1 MDLSII
7 HSRALSGL
15 DAPPVR
21 VETHLSNGLPA
32 FHIVGLP
39 ETAVRESKD
48 RVRSA
53 INNSHFEF
61 PNRRITINLAPAD
74 LPKEGGRF
82 DLPIALGILTASGQ
96 LPQAQMPAH
105 EFLGE
110 LALDGGLQ
118 PVPGTIAAARAIG
131 RSSRRLVVPEANA
144 TCAAQVAAC
153 TVIPAP
159 DLLRLCA
166 HLNGRVPLNPS
177 KGQLPSGEVAY
188 PDLAEVVGQHTAR
201 RAMEIAASG
210 GHNLL
215 LYGPPGT
222 GKTLLASRLP
232 GILPAP
238 DPDEVLIGL
247 AIRDVNPAGCPSSHY
262 QRPFRAPHHSSSAS
276 ALVGGGS
283 TPRPG
288 EISLAHGGVL
298 FLDELPEFNRS
309 CLEALREPL
318 ESGEITIARARY
330 TVTYPARFQLVAAM
344 NPCPCGFIGDRQRHC
359 RCAPEQVQRYHARLS
374 GPLLD
379 RIDLRVAVSR
389 PDPEDLLNSA
399 TARTETSATVR
410 ARVQNCRQRQLAR
423 QHKPN
428 CELGATELV
437 SVCSLSPPAE
447 NLLKSAAKRLA
458 LSGRALHR
466 ILRVA
471 RTVADLAAS
480 PAIEAQHVGEALAF
494 RGQDASDQVSAGF

>member
-7 HSRALSGL
+7 RSRALSGL

-53 INNSHFEF
+53 IINSCFEF
-61 PNRRITINLAPAD
+61 PNRRITVNLAPAD

-82 DLPIALGILTASGQ
+82 DLPIALGILAASGQ
-96 LPQAQMPAH
+96 VPARQVPAH

-110 LALDGGLQ
+110 LALDGALR
-118 PVPGTIAAARAIG
+118 PVPGTLAAARTIG
-131 RSSRRLVVPEANA
+131 GSGRRLVIPEANA
-144 TCAAQVAAC
+144 PSAARMAC
-153 TVIPAP
+153 CEVIAAP

-166 HLNGRVPLNPS
+166 HLNGTSPLAPYTS
-177 KGQLPSGEVAY
+177 QPTFAEASY
-188 PDLAEVVGQHTAR
+188 PDLADVVGQETAR
-201 RAMEIAASG
+201 RALEIAACG

-232 GILPAP
+232 GILPPP
-238 DPDEVLIGL
+238 DPHEVLVSL
-247 AIRDVNPAGCPSSHY
+247 ALHDMGSTGGRADDFR
-262 QRPFRAPHHSSSAS
+262 RPFRNPHHSTSAS
-276 ALVGGGS
+276 ALAGGGS
-283 TPRPG
+283 KPRPG

-298 FLDELPEFNRS
+298 FLDELPEFNRT

-330 TVTYPARFQLVAAM
+330 TITYPARFQLVAAM
-344 NPCPCGFIGDRQRHC
+344 NPCPCGFLGDARRDC
-359 RCAPEQVQRYHARLS
+359 RCTPDQVRRYRARLS
-374 GPLLD
+374 GPLID
-379 RIDLRVAVSR
+379 RIDLHVPMSRFRPGTLLRTTQGGESSGQVRTRVNAG
-389 PDPEDLLNSA
+389 
-399 TARTETSATVR
+399 
-410 ARVQNCRQRQLAR
+410 RQRQLRR
-423 QHKPN
+423 QGKPN
-428 CELGATELV
+428 SELGADTLV
-437 SVCSLSPPAE
+437 SACKLQQAGE
-447 NLLKSAAKRLA
+447 ELLQAAADRLA
-458 LSGRALHR
+458 LSARSLHS

-471 RTVADLAAS
+471 RTIADLEGSATVGTT
-480 PAIEAQHVGEALAF
+480 HVSEALAF
-494 RGQDASDQVSAGF
+494 RGLDGESQASTHF